1 VDHPY
6 PWLRYLE
13 ADALDDHDVD
23 FDHMRVESQTGEH
36 LGDIEGF
43 IVDSESGR
51 PYYVV
56 VDAGGWFK
64 SKHFL
69 LPIGHARID
78 EGNEVLTADLTRD
91 HVERFPGFNKSDFDK
106 LTPEDLKRFNDET
119 LSACTISEVAYTSSD
134 ADPYSAAWNRPD
146 FQYPEWWRPASQS
159 TKNARAAAISAPATP
174 ASTPGRPID
183 RPSVNR
189 EAVVA
194 HGDTS
199 PHLDGR
205 AQPGD
210 VVGIETGGER
220 TYLGETSEDENE
232 RREAAEKAA
241 RKRD

>member
-13 ADALDDHDVD
+13 ADDLGDRDVD
-23 FDHMRVESQTGEH
+23 FDGMKVESQTGEH
-36 LGDIEGF
+36 LGEVEGF

-78 EGNEVLTADLTRD
+78 EGNEVLRADLTRD
-91 HVERFPGFNKSDFDK
+91 HVERFPGFNRNEFDK
-106 LTPEDLKRFNDET
+106 LTPADMKRFNDET
-119 LSACTISEVAYTSSD
+119 LRACTVSGATYTYSEAE
-134 ADPYSAAWNRPD
+134 PYSAAWSRPD
-146 FQYPEWWRPASQS
+146 FQYPEWWRPASES
-159 TKNARAAAISAPATP
+159 TDRARTSTISSTTASSAA
-174 ASTPGRPID
+174 
-183 RPSVNR
+183 SVNR
-189 EAVVA
+189 PADRDAVVA

-199 PHLDGR
+199 PHFDGR

-220 TYLGETSEDENE
+220 TQLGDTTEDENR
-232 RREAAEKAA
+232 RREEAEKAA
-241 RKRD
+241 RRRD